1 MYKYH
6 ATDKTTNTQ
15 LKKVILGFWHAFVCF
30 CCVGSTQHTSHAPQD
45 LVAICFIICSNYFLR
60 IFKRLKWNAKCFL
73 FFSENS
79 DLKRALFDLITG
91 DLGPLLFSHSDSRL
105 GSPRPRLRRRKSF
118 PGTTYRG
125 LGEHKECLDHC
136 SLAWSEYQVRPG
148 NGKTQFLFLGK
159 GMKTHIAFICFSV
172 FGLLHVGTIADI
184 FTQSHNTIFL
194 PSSAKWQ
201 GRRSLLPKTTR
212 QAALQPRATA

>member
-73 FFSENS
+73 FFFRKFGSQKG
-79 DLKRALFDLITG
+79 LVWPYHG
-91 DLGPLLFSHSDSRL
+91 RL
-105 GSPRPRLRRRKSF
+105 GSPSFFSFGFSSWFSSSSSSSSQKFSRHDIPRVRRAQRV
-118 PGTTYRG
+118 PW
-125 LGEHKECLDHC
+125 
-136 SLAWSEYQVRPG
+136 SL
-148 NGKTQFLFLGK
+148 L
-159 GMKTHIAFICFSV
+159 
-172 FGLLHVGTIADI
+172 FGLIGISGAAWKRQNTVSFSWKRNENTHCFYLFFGVWIVTCWHHCWHFHTV
-184 FTQSHNTIFL
+184 TQYNF
-194 PSSAKWQ
+194 SAKFSQ
-201 GRRSLLPKTTR
+201 VAR
-212 QAALQPRATA
+212 QA